1 MRYLFS
7 FLMIMALS
15 STFTGDARAQEAGGA
30 EVFDEG
36 PSGDAPSSAPADPL
50 PLDDAL
56 DGQAYSVSTSHSQA
70 LPAVQ
75 QVKPPEELLAPVDS
89 DQEGDGAQGPITYS
103 IYEGSSS
110 SAQSFTG
117 ATQHLASPGEGK
129 VFRAKDPR
137 KKKSDPLARPAPPAA
152 IALEQGLGGQE
163 LTLEKKKDDEDQTS
177 SLTKGKK

>member
-1 MRYLFS
+1 MRYFFS
-7 FLMIMALS
+7 FLMIMTLS
-15 STFTGDARAQEAGGA
+15 SAFVSVAHAQEAGGA

-36 PSGDAPSSAPADPL
+36 PSSDAPSSAPADPL

-56 DGQAYSVSTSHSQA
+56 EGQSYSVSTSSSQG

-75 QVKPPEELLAPVDS
+75 QVKPPEELLAPVDT

-110 SAQSFTG
+110 SSQSFTG

-137 KKKSDPLARPAPPAA
+137 KKKSDSLARPAPPAA

-163 LTLEKKKDDEDQTS
+163 LTLEKKKDDDDQTS
-177 SLTKGKK
+177 SFTKGKK